1 MDNSI
6 IRKCENCENCCYDYS
21 SGLTECSR
29 YVDMTEEEIETY
41 YVNGVDNCP
50 YWE

>member
-6 IRKCENCENCCYDYS
+6 MRNCENCENCCYDCS
-21 SGLTECSR
+21 TGLTECSR
-29 YVDMTEEEIETY
+29 YDMTEEEIDLY
-41 YVNGVDNCP
+41 YVYGKDNCP